1 MKNLATNSQN
11 VKELLSDFTQNKMRI
26 EIRMDSIMDK
36 ARLQGEALEKI
47 TGKDGKSFFKSNDYS
62 DTTMVTQKQLQVI
75 RKQMTGVSDEV
86 RAIRQVTQSSGKIV
100 ARDDAGASSSFN
112 RNVLDAPNP
121 TMQSLQEVV
130 TIQ

>member
-1 MKNLATNSQN
+1 
-11 VKELLSDFTQNKMRI
+11 
-26 EIRMDSIMDK
+26 
-36 ARLQGEALEKI
+36 
-47 TGKDGKSFFKSNDYS
+47 
-62 DTTMVTQKQLQVI
+62 
-75 RKQMTGVSDEV
+75 MTGVSDEV
-86 RAIRQVTQSSGKIV
+86 RAIRQVTQSSGNIV